1 MTLRE
6 VYRWL
11 SNQVIR
17 VAMHVSPCEREEWAQ
32 AMSREVDQISSDRE
46 ALRWALGCLQISCHE
61 RLKSMRLTSWWPV
74 RWGMA
79 LWIALLAVDTLAYA
93 GITLTYK
100 LQAWRAIPVLGLLK
114 EHYHW
119 NVPEL
124 EVTPLWEPV
133 LALVAG
139 VVFLLAI
146 VLILRRS
153 RVAFRAVVAPFAI
166 TLLQFAVR
174 CSRPESGSLQSLSIA
189 YQQSHYAVIWPILGL
204 AITIVICLALWQDR
218 RTPAPR

>member
-32 AMSREVDQISSDRE
+32 AMSREADEISSDRE
-46 ALRWALGCLQISCHE
+46 ALRWALGCLQASCHE
-61 RLKSMRLTSWWPV
+61 RLKSMRPTEFWAV

-79 LWIALLAVDTLAYA
+79 LWISLLAIDALFYA
-93 GITLTYK
+93 GITLAYK
-100 LQAWRAIPVLGLLK
+100 LGLYT
-114 EHYHW
+114 EHYPYPQ
-119 NVPEL
+119 NVPL
-124 EVTPLWEPV
+124 IEVTPLWEPT
-133 LALVAG
+133 LALMAG

-153 RVAFRAVVAPFAI
+153 RVALGAVVAPFII
-166 TLLQFAVR
+166 TLLLFAVR
-174 CSRPESGSLQSLSIA
+174 FSRPESGYLQSLSAA
-189 YQQSHYAVIWPILGL
+189 YQKSHFALIWPIVGL
-204 AITIVICLALWQDR
+204 AITILICLALWHDR
-218 RTPAPR
+218 RTPVPR